1 MGDRQRNNW
10 AMRRFSFD
18 APRNTITL
26 LLRSAAASGPLEVFF
41 LAQREPTFGFN
52 RKSAAVAKQTERL
65 IFDSAILDFVI
76 TTIRLFE
83 IQKVEV
89 SEN

>member
-1 MGDRQRNNW
+1 MGGLCRGAER
-10 AMRRFSFD
+10 A
-18 APRNTITL
+18 
-26 LLRSAAASGPLEVFF
+26 
-41 LAQREPTFGFN
+41 
-52 RKSAAVAKQTERL
+52 RL

-76 TTIRLFE
+76 TTIWLFE

>member
-1 MGDRQRNNW
+1 
-10 AMRRFSFD
+10 
-18 APRNTITL
+18 L
-26 LLRSAAASGPLEVFF
+26 LDSASGRPVSWS
-41 LAQREPTFGFN
+41 RRGT
-52 RKSAAVAKQTERL
+52 L
-65 IFDSAILDFVI
+65 IFESVILDFVI